1 MGTTFDKLK
10 NVFFQKI
17 AIKAAIAKYDPTVGD
32 VLSTYAPI
40 ISEMADKIPSSE
52 GTDLGTFVSSGAN
65 NVVTI
70 PYNNRGTLRDYIC
83 FGLQANEVIVASGY
97 TNVSNNTFRNLNYGS
112 TETLTLRLPNTIV
125 DLTGTNVFRNS
136 MCVVPVLENGWK
148 ASASFHYFTS
158 VTSGE
163 ISYMSQQ
170 TAENMLDALADL
182 SQTTSESITFSTAVY
197 NTISSAKI
205 SAATAKN
212 WQVLYV

>member
-40 ISEMADKIPSSE
+40 ISEMADKIPPGE

-83 FGLQANEVIVASGY
+83 FGLWANEVIVASGY
-97 TNVSNNTFRNLNYGS
+97 TNVSNNTFRSLNYGS
-112 TETLTLRLPNTIV
+112 YDPLTLRLPNTIV
-125 DLTGTNVFRNS
+125 DLTGTNVFLNS
-136 MCVVPVLENGWK
+136 MRVVPVLENGWK

-158 VTSGE
+158 ATSGE
-163 ISYMSQQ
+163 IRYMSQQ

>member
-1 MGTTFDKLK
+1 MGTTFDKLR
-10 NVFFQKI
+10 NAFFSKI

-65 NVVTI
+65 DVVTI

-83 FGLQANEVIVASGY
+83 FGLHANEVIVANGY
-97 TNVSNNTFRNLNYGS
+97 TNVLNNTFRNLNNGS

-125 DLTGTNVFRNS
+125 DLTGTNVFLNS
-136 MCVVPVLENGWK
+136 YRVVPVLENGWK
-148 ASASFHYFTS
+148 ASASFHYFNS

-163 ISYMSQQ
+163 IRYMSQQ

-197 NTISSAKI
+197 NTINSAKI